1 MAPCRPVAPPTP
13 DQVPSRTVVV
23 TNEVG
28 LHARPAALFVKT
40 ARQFPATT
48 IRVGRDGRDAD
59 ARSIIGILTLEVM
72 KGTPITISTEGPDA
86 EAALAAMVG
95 IVEAGLGEP

>member
-1 MAPCRPVAPPTP
+1 M
-13 DQVPSRTVVV
+13 PSRTVVV
-23 TNEVG
+23 TNAVG

-40 ARQFPATT
+40 ARQFPTTT

-72 KGTPITISTEGPDA
+72 QGTPITISTEGPDA

-95 IVEAGLGEP
+95 IVEAGLGER